1 MSSQGE
7 ETKTV
12 QWGQMGQM
20 EQIGQWGS
28 HMFLCSVFCNQNHE
42 IVRCEDF
49 IYALDTPFLLTS
61 EELIYYIQNEIK
73 NQYPYK
79 YNFLNSYMFDF
90 NCNIKEVCYA
100 QLENLI
106 NFKIVTPYNDLQ
118 FEYNPSILS
127 KYNTVFLIFKER

>member
-1 MSSQGE
+1 MNSQVE
-7 ETKTV
+7 ETNITK
-12 QWGQMGQM
+12 WGNH
-20 EQIGQWGS
+20 I
-28 HMFLCSVFCNQNHE
+28 FLCSVFCNKNKE

-49 IYALDTPFLLTS
+49 AYALDSPFVLTS
-61 EELIYYIQNEIK
+61 KELIYYIQNEIK

-79 YNFLNSYMFDF
+79 YKFSNSYIFDF

-106 NFKIVTPYNDLQ
+106 NFKTVTPYNDLH

-127 KYNTVFLIFKER
+127 KYNTVFLLFTER

>member
-1 MSSQGE
+1 MNSDINYTSENNIEGRVND
-7 ETKTV
+7 V
-12 QWGQMGQM
+12 QR
-20 EQIGQWGS
+20 WGS
-28 HMFLCSVFCNQNHE
+28 HIYMCSIYCNQNNE

-49 IYALDTPFLLTS
+49 AYALNKPFILTS
-61 EELIYYIQNEIK
+61 DELIYYIQNEIK

-79 YNFLNSYMFDF
+79 YKFLQSYMFDF

-106 NFKIVTPYNDLQ
+106 NFKTVTPYNDLH

-127 KYNTVFLIFKER
+127 KYNTVFLLFMER